1 LPHDS
6 DQALR
11 PRQIDVFLKHRAV
24 SGSIH
29 NFAKDALELVD
40 HPGQVEAPL
49 DRAPA
54 SAPSRRGTG

>member
-1 LPHDS
+1 
-6 DQALR
+6 
-11 PRQIDVFLKHRAV
+11 V

-29 NFAKDALELVD
+29 NFAKNALELVD